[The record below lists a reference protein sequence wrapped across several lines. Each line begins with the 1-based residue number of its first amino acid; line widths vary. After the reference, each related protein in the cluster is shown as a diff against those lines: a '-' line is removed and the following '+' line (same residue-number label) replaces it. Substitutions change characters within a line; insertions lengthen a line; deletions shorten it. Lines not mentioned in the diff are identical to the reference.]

1 MRFAITFISSGNPWR
16 VESLWGIKLIEM
28 RQQGRFTNGCNS
40 RASAAVV
47 SLALA
52 AAVLFG
58 GCGKKQD
65 ARQRFHLEGKVV
77 SVDLHEGTATI
88 DHKDIPG
95 FMSAMTMPYAAENRK
110 DLENLKAG
118 DQITADIV
126 EEQGVPLLTNIV
138 VTQKAAGSAAK
149 P

>member
-1 MRFAITFISSGNPWR
+1 MAEQRLFD
-16 VESLWGIKLIEM
+16 
-28 RQQGRFTNGCNS
+28 NGSKGC
-40 RASAAVV
+40 ASAAIVL
-47 SLALA
+47 LALA
-52 AAVLFG
+52 VAILCG

-65 ARQRFHLEGKVV
+65 TRQRFHLEGKVA

-95 FMSAMTMPYAAENRK
+95 FMEAMTMPYAAENPK
-110 DLENLKAG
+110 DLAKLSPG
-118 DQITADIV
+118 DHITADIV

-138 VTQKAAGSAAK
+138 VTQKATNDSRSGK

>member
-1 MRFAITFISSGNPWR
+1 MA
-16 VESLWGIKLIEM
+16 
-28 RQQGRFTNGCNS
+28 RQRLFSNGSKGRS
-40 RASAAVV
+40 SAAIVL
-47 SLALA
+47 LALA
-52 AAVLFG
+52 VAILCG

-65 ARQRFHLEGKVV
+65 TRQRFHLEGKVV

-95 FMSAMTMPYAAENRK
+95 LMEAMTMPYAAENPK
-110 DLENLKAG
+110 DLEKLSPG

-126 EEQGVPLLTNIV
+126 EDQGVPLLTNIV
-138 VTQKAAGSAAK
+138 VKQIATNQGGSGK